1 MKMLSNSNQIN
12 ESGPEV
18 VKTLVIKIK
27 EFSFYTGYLKK
38 TGRDGLAYRVSIGG
52 PQNLLVRR
60 TNTSNRKGLPKRKEL
75 TVGKRGAPDAQR
87 RAGFH
92 KRKCP
97 WVAKSEKSMNIQG

>member
-1 MKMLSNSNQIN
+1 MLSNSNQIN
-12 ESGPEV
+12 ESGSEV

-75 TVGKRGAPDAQR
+75 TVGKRGLQMPKEELASR
-87 RAGFH
+87 RGSAHGWQ
-92 KRKCP
+92 KVK
-97 WVAKSEKSMNIQG
+97 NQ